1 MRRFGE
7 REVYWKE
14 TFNIETVNEKT
25 EFECEEC
32 LVWTYK
38 LIYEYINNN

>member
-1 MRRFGE
+1 MGHDSEKVF
-7 REVYWKE
+7 WKE

-32 LVWTYK
+32 LV
-38 LIYEYINNN
+38 